1 MVERC
6 GVLAERKN
14 WQTRD
19 VKVKAEVH
27 SFLGQGRGLTLSKEE
42 SLFGLYY
49 TASVVL
55 FVCSWNSRG
64 LRDPSDP
71 AW

>member
-1 MVERC
+1 MRGPGSVP
-6 GVLAERKN
+6 AEQKS

-19 VKVKAEVH
+19 VEVKAEVH
-27 SFLGQGRGLTLSKEE
+27 GFLGQVRGLTLSEGEE

-55 FVCSWNSRG
+55 LVCSWNSRG

-71 AW
+71 A